1 VLGGDTVPCAALD
14 GLCTGADA
22 HVQKVIRDDLISQA
36 PIAWLNDVIDYHPTV
51 VDVAQTAA
59 RAGVGTLVLNH
70 CAPTPMPG
78 TGSGRVAIAAE
89 HLDGEVLL
97 PDDLDRML
105 VEPAG

>member
-1 VLGGDTVPCAALD
+1 
-14 GLCTGADA
+14 
-22 HVQKVIRDDLISQA
+22 
-36 PIAWLNDVIDYHPTV
+36 
-51 VDVAQTAA
+51 
-59 RAGVGTLVLNH
+59 
-70 CAPTPMPG
+70 MPG

>member
-1 VLGGDTVPCAALD
+1 VLGDGTVPCAALD

-22 HVQKVIRDDLISQA
+22 HVQKVIRDDLISQV
-36 PIAWLNDVIDYHPTV
+36 PIVWLDDVIDYQPTV

-70 CAPTPMPG
+70 RASTPMPC
-78 TGSGRVAIAAE
+78 TGSGRVAIAAG
-89 HLDGEVLL
+89 HFDGEALL

-105 VEPAG
+105 VEPDG